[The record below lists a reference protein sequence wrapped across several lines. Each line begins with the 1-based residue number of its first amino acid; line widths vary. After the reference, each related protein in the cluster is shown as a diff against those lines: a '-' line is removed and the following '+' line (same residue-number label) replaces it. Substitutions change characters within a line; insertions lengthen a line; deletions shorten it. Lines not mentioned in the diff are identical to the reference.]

1 MEYVFVLIVKNGV
14 NIIKTRKVDKKVG
27 KPLKKNRGSHSS
39 ILDGVII
46 IDRRKVYE
54 ERENDKNHGSRTVI

>member
-1 MEYVFVLIVKNGV
+1 MDYVFVLIVKNGV
-14 NIIKTRKVDKKVG
+14 NIIKMRKVDKKVG
-27 KPLKKNRGSHSS
+27 KALRKNHGSHSS

-54 ERENDKNHGSRTVI
+54 ERENDKNHGSRTVM